1 MSMVLDGII
10 GKDKVYAG
18 HSPAINLIN
27 GGQSGVFNQ
36 IGILGTDGKLYD
48 GWVSNSAYVKRNVIP
63 IMLRAPLFF
72 TLMPDADKWTATL
85 KALMENRALA
95 ITGLTSGLTVETSEH
110 AIGGDGNMQEE
121 VTNVTRARSNPN
133 YTWQEMAGKAICKFF
148 DKYIRYGM
156 MDPDTKKVLDSMYIT
171 DINSQM
177 AGMYTPDWYSF
188 SMLFIEPDI
197 TQKIVNDAWMCV
209 NMFPKSNGDRTGGRD
224 LRQAGEIPE
233 VSIDFAAITLNN
245 EAVLLFAD
253 KVLASL
259 TVLNKLPDTEIKLPQ
274 NEIDS
279 VVSAQQAGFNSVR

>member
-1 MSMVLDGII
+1 MSVILDGIL

-18 HSPAINLIN
+18 HSPAINLAI
-27 GGQSGVFNQ
+27 GGQSGHFNQ
-36 IGILGTDGKLYD
+36 VGIMGADGRLYD
-48 GWVSNSAYVKRNVIP
+48 GWVSNAAYVKRNVIP
-63 IMLRAPLFF
+63 ILLRSPSFF
-72 TLMPDADKWTATL
+72 KLMPEPDKWTATL
-85 KALMENRALA
+85 KTLMENRALA

-110 AIGGDGNMQEE
+110 AVGGDGNMQEE

-156 MDPDTKKVLDSMYIT
+156 MDPDTKKVLDAMYIT

-177 AGMYTPDWYSF
+177 SGMYTPDWYSF
-188 SMLFIEPDI
+188 SMMFIEPDI
-197 TQKIVNDAWMCV
+197 TQKLVVDAWMCV

-224 LRQAGEIPE
+224 LRQAGETPE

-253 KVLASL
+253 KILASL
-259 TVLNKLPDTEIKLPQ
+259 TVLNKLPDTEIKPTQ
-274 NEIDS
+274 SEIDS
-279 VVSAQQAGFNSVR
+279 NVSASQAGFNSVR